1 MRKQKHEDNI
11 IETVLVSFLLNLH
24 KIRTFFV
31 SIVDFEQVNAGWA
44 TNKKSKYHSFVK
56 RNLLKIMLPIFALC
70 LYIPNEFKNNFFRF
84 YLTKLLGFASYCPKV
99 EIVVIS
105 TAFYFIFFVWQHHKI
120 YYAQHIVTTREI

>member
-1 MRKQKHEDNI
+1 MWKQKHEDNI

-105 TAFYFIFFVWQHHKI
+105 TAFYFIFFVWRHHKI